1 MGEVVT
7 IRGPVASESL
17 GVTLMHEHLL
27 INWTREFR
35 SDGLI
40 NDERL
45 VTEELAAFAAAGGS
59 TVVEV
64 STSQLTVGVT
74 RRPTSV
80 RTSGTRTD
88 DSVVALARI
97 AEAAGV
103 NLVLGTGHYRHPYF
117 DHALINNS
125 TTDELAEQMVHE
137 IEHGFGDT
145 GIRAGL
151 IGEIGCDRWYVSA
164 EEERSFRA
172 SARAARRT
180 GVCLSTHAVDYPVGL
195 LQLDLLAEE
204 RLDTARI
211 IIGHCDTVDIPE
223 YHDEIIRRGAW
234 VQFDTIR
241 GLSDR
246 DTTLRVEMITRL
258 VRAGHASRLLL
269 SHDVCKKSHLRAN
282 GGNGYTF
289 LITSFLD
296 RLRSAGISEEEIAML
311 TVHNPARAL
320 SR

>member
-1 MGEVVT
+1 MPEVIT
-7 IRGPVASESL
+7 IRGPVPSESL

-40 NDERL
+40 NDEAL
-45 VTEELAAFAAAGGS
+45 VTEEIAAFVATGGS

-64 STSQLTVGVT
+64 STSQLTLGVT
-74 RRPTSV
+74 RRPTV
-80 RTSGTRTD
+80 ERTSGTRTD
-88 DSVVALARI
+88 DSVRALVRI

-103 NLVLGTGHYRHPYF
+103 DLVLGTGHYRHPYF
-117 DHALINNS
+117 DHALINSS
-125 TTDELAEQMVHE
+125 TTDQLAEQMVRE

-204 RLDTARI
+204 GLDPARVI
-211 IIGHCDTVDIPE
+211 VGHCDTVDLPD

-241 GLSDR
+241 GLTER
-246 DTTLRVEMITRL
+246 DIAQRVAMITRL
-258 VRAGHASRLLL
+258 IRAGHADRLLL
-269 SHDVCKKSHLRAN
+269 SQDVCKKSHLRAN

-289 LITSFLD
+289 LTTVFLD
-296 RLRSAGISEEEIAML
+296 RLRNAGISDEEITML
-311 TVHNPARAL
+311 TVHNPARVLA
-320 SR
+320 R

>member
-1 MGEVVT
+1 MPEVIT
-7 IRGPVASESL
+7 IRGPVPSESL

-40 NDERL
+40 NDEAL
-45 VTEELAAFAAAGGS
+45 VTEEIAAFVATGGS

-64 STSQLTVGVT
+64 STSQLTLGVT
-74 RRPTSV
+74 RRPTV
-80 RTSGTRTD
+80 ERTSGTRTD
-88 DSVVALARI
+88 DSVRALVRI
-97 AEAAGV
+97 AEAARV
-103 NLVLGTGHYRHPYF
+103 DLVLGTGHYRHPYF
-117 DHALINNS
+117 DHALINSS
-125 TTDELAEQMVHE
+125 TTDQLAEQMVRE

-172 SARAARRT
+172 AARAARRT

-204 RLDTARI
+204 GLDPARVI
-211 IIGHCDTVDIPE
+211 VGHCDTVDLPD

-241 GLSDR
+241 GLTER
-246 DTTLRVEMITRL
+246 DIAQRVAMITRL
-258 VRAGHASRLLL
+258 IRAGHADRLLL
-269 SHDVCKKSHLRAN
+269 SQDVCKKSHLRAN

-289 LITSFLD
+289 LTTVFLD
-296 RLRSAGISEEEIAML
+296 RLRNAGISDEEITML
-311 TVHNPARAL
+311 TVHNPARVLA
-320 SR
+320 R